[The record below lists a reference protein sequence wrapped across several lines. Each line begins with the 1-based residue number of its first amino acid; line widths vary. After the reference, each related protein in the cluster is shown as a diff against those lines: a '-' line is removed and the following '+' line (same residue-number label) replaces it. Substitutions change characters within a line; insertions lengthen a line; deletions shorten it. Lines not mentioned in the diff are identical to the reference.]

1 MRFIPTPAI
10 QDILLWVRILL
21 FVIPLA
27 AASPTWY
34 RFHSGAWELS
44 TDAGERRG
52 EELLARLVES
62 YPLLRVAASEL
73 GAAPETPPR
82 KVRVLLFRSGRDF
95 DPFRRGEANRG
106 LHLSGAEGD
115 WILLPDSG
123 GDTLRAA
130 RHELVHLMLRHARRA
145 EPPRWLEEGLAD
157 YYSTLEY
164 SGGRLRLGKAPAA
177 HARLLQNQAWLEAP
191 RLMTLRPGED
201 GAADARTAGLFYAQ
215 SWALVRWMML
225 EGGGSAKV
233 AAFLSALAAG
243 HDQGS
248 AFQET
253 YGVPLPAGIERARL
267 LLERLQA
274 DAAPDVRPVAASVA
288 PVSIRRE
295 PLPAPLPE
303 AMRVEAM
310 LDAGLEREAERLAR
324 ETARK
329 HPASGA
335 AETMLGAVALRKA
348 DYETARSHLERAIAL
363 GGAGARTQFE
373 YAMLVRDTKGPDA
386 LVEQSLRQAVASEP
400 GFAEAWLVLGNW
412 LLTKGRA
419 AEAAP
424 CLEKAAALDPR
435 RSAAW
440 EAWGRALLEMGERQR
455 AREAA
460 AGALGAASTPEQ
472 REMALA
478 LMREIETR
486 PAQPPKPA
494 PAVQTPAGWR
504 PREGDARAEGRLV
517 SITCEDTRLL
527 FRIEVKPRTAKTRAV
542 TVLLETSKPNLVM
555 LRGKTEG
562 RREFVC
568 GEQKPAP
575 QVAAGYIAAPPP
587 AAEPAPPQPP
597 PPAPAKKAASS
608 KTSKKAPA
616 KKAAPRPAPAKP
628 KPEPVAGE
636 IVWLEFR

>member
-1 MRFIPTPAI
+1 MRVIRTRFLHAILHWAGLLLLATP
-10 QDILLWVRILL
+10 LG
-21 FVIPLA
+21 A
-27 AASPTWY
+27 APPPWY
-34 RFHSGAWELS
+34 RFQSGAWELS

-52 EELLARLVES
+52 EELLTRLAES
-62 YPLLRVAASEL
+62 YSVLRRAAAEL
-73 GAAPETPPR
+73 SAAPETPPR
-82 KVRVLLFRSGRDF
+82 RVRVVLFRSAKDF
-95 DPFRRGEANRG
+95 EPFRRGEANRG
-106 LHLSGAEGD
+106 LQLSGAEGD

-130 RHELVHLMLRHARRA
+130 RHEVVHLLLRHARRSRS
-145 EPPRWLEEGLAD
+145 PRWLEEGLAE
-157 YYSTLEY
+157 YYSTLER

-177 HARLLQNQAWLEAP
+177 HARLLEKSAWLDAS

-201 GAADARTAGLFYAQ
+201 GAADARTTGLFYAQ

-225 EGGGSAKV
+225 EGGGSAKA
-233 AAFLSALAAG
+233 AAFLALLESGRDPA
-243 HDQGS
+243 S

-253 YGVPLPAGIERARL
+253 YGVALSAGIEKARL
-267 LLERLQA
+267 LLDRLPA
-274 DAAPDVRPVAASVA
+274 EAAPDERPSEDGVA
-288 PVSIRRE
+288 PVPVLRK
-295 PLPAPLPE
+295 PLPPPLPE
-303 AMRVEAM
+303 TMKVEAM

-329 HPASGA
+329 HPASA
-335 AETMLGAVALRKA
+335 AVETMLGAIALRKA

-363 GGAGARTQFE
+363 GGAEARTHFE

-412 LLTKGRA
+412 LLAHGRA
-419 AEAAP
+419 ADAAP
-424 CLEKAAALDPR
+424 CLEKAAALDPA

-440 EAWGRALLEMGERQR
+440 EAWGRALLEKGERQR

-460 AGALGAASTPEQ
+460 AGALQTASTPEQ

-478 LMREIETR
+478 LLREIETR

-494 PAVQTPAGWR
+494 PGVQTPSGWK

-527 FRIEVKPRTAKTRAV
+527 FRIEVKPRTAKTPAA

-568 GEQKPAP
+568 GAQKPAP
-575 QVAAGYIAAPPP
+575 LVAAGYILAPPP
-587 AAEPAPPQPP
+587 ASEAAPPQPP
-597 PPAPAKKAASS
+597 PPAPANKSASS
-608 KTSKKAPA
+608 KTAKKAPA
-616 KKAAPRPAPAKP
+616 KKSARRPARAKP